1 MTALRK
7 GRRRRLHRLDL
18 ASTNKIITTPSGTK
32 LGTLLPNVLLSN
44 GKSLLGKMDL
54 ESE

>member
-7 GRRRRLHRLDL
+7 DRGRLHRLEL
-18 ASTNKIITTPSGTK
+18 ASTNKIVTIPSSTK